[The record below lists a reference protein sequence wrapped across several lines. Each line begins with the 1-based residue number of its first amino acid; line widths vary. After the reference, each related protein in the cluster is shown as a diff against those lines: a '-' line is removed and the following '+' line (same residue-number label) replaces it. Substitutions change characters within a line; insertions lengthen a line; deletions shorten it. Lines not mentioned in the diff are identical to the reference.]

1 MIKMSYVKKSIIT
14 AVCIALCV
22 LLPMAFHAIPNA
34 GNILGPMHIP
44 VLLCG
49 LICGWPFGL
58 LCGIAGP
65 AISSLMTGMPVI
77 AYLPSMIIEL
87 AVYGL
92 VAGLVMQLIKT
103 KSTYA
108 NLYISLIAAL
118 LSGRV
123 VAGITRA
130 LIFSPGSYS
139 MSAWITSY
147 FITCWPGLLLQ
158 LALIPSIVFALQKAK
173 LIPGCYSYSNEL

>member
-1 MIKMSYVKKSIIT
+1 MLKMSYVKKSIIT
-14 AVCIALCV
+14 AACIALCV

-65 AISSLMTGMPVI
+65 LISSLLTGMPVI
-77 AYLPSMIIEL
+77 AYLPSMMIEL

-92 VAGLVMQLIKT
+92 VAGLLMQLVRT
-103 KSTYA
+103 KHIYVD
-108 NLYISLIAAL
+108 LYLSLIAAL
-118 LSGRV
+118 LCGRII
-123 VAGITRA
+123 AGVTKA
-130 LIFSPGSYS
+130 LIFSSGSYS

-147 FITCWPGLLLQ
+147 FITCLPGLLLQ
-158 LALIPSIVFALQKAK
+158 LAFIPTIVFALEKAR
-173 LIPGCYSYSNEL
+173 LIPKRYPN